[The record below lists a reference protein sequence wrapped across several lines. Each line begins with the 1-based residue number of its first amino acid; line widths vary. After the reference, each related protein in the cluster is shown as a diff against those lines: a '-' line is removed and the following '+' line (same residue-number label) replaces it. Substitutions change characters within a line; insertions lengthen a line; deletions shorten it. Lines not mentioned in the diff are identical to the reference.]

1 MDIKRLIRSSGTK
14 GTTED
19 YKALKKIREGRDR
32 EVKAVARGKINSK
45 QDLLNNRLNMIYD
58 FSRGIDLEDLSTK
71 YNYTYKDIH
80 KAVNKLL
87 EDLLNIK
94 ESRVL
99 EDNKYKKGLKGPI
112 QVSIRKLKDYKLIN
126 EDFLSLLSED
136 DSKTLSEEES
146 LFSYLYVYRGD
157 AHEGLEASGL
167 STGLIKGSE
176 SYRKALTIRAA
187 YLKEKPN
194 VASYIQRLREE
205 RYVTTD
211 VTKDSVQSMLLE
223 ELAVM
228 KERGDVRDRV
238 NIRQTIELLGKTIGA
253 FTERVEIH
261 EVDPSTSLDLL
272 IEMAKEAETK
282 ELT

>member
-32 EVKAVARGKINSK
+32 EAKAVARGKIESK
-45 QDLLNNRLNMIYD
+45 QDLLNNRLNMIYE

-80 KAVNKLL
+80 KAVNKML

-157 AHEGLEASGL
+157 AHEGLETSGL

-187 YLKEKPN
+187 YLREKPN

-205 RYVTTD
+205 RYITTD

-261 EVDPSTSLDLL
+261 EVDPSSSLDLL